1 MATATL
7 LSKKLV
13 HRTKMAAFK
22 AFILCRLQLKTKRRI
37 FSNKKLK
44 SMSQIISNRSAMV
57 AAVQQL
63 PLPSTIILLDK
74 LMVEE
79 AQTWAIC
86 NHGTNYSIRN

>member
-7 LSKKLV
+7 LSKELV
-13 HRTKMAAFK
+13 HRTKKAAFM
-22 AFILCRLQLKTKRRI
+22 LCRLQLKVKRRI
-37 FSNKKLK
+37 FSNKKVK

-57 AAVQQL
+57 VAVLQL
-63 PLPSTIILLDK
+63 PPPSTIILLDK

-86 NHGTNYSIRN
+86 NHGTSYSIKNW